1 MQFVTALYNSCLS
14 YYLFYNLLY
23 IFFAKMA
30 MIDLSFLYEMIHL
43 EQTLPEAQ
51 RSQDIESVNL
61 TIFLLYVPIYIL
73 VVYIY
78 VCTSSY

>member
-1 MQFVTALYNSCLS
+1 
-14 YYLFYNLLY
+14 
-23 IFFAKMA
+23 MA

-61 TIFLLYVPIYIL
+61 TIFLLYVPRAAE
-73 VVYIY
+73 VVAALQPG
-78 VCTSSY
+78 CKAAERE

>member
-1 MQFVTALYNSCLS
+1 
-14 YYLFYNLLY
+14 
-23 IFFAKMA
+23 MA